1 MVPGWHISCDSS
13 FSFKL
18 KVLRLVWAMERMCA
32 HFIFGAKVVFLYN
45 DVACKILL
53 GVTVSQQDR
62 FTCADRLP
70 LSLKTIV
77 GIEAVNN
84 PDCVEWVISVQ
95 GSFLVARTW
104 GVNIHW
110 FGCTANTERFFVI
123 VWVGL
128 NLNFLTETDYRVG
141 TENVRWFKSREH
153 KNVPRDGSRIVFGS
167 IQSVGLSNVNLL
179 DSQVWD

>member
-1 MVPGWHISCDSS
+1 
-13 FSFKL
+13 
-18 KVLRLVWAMERMCA
+18 MERMCA

-84 PDCVEWVISVQ
+84 PDCVE
-95 GSFLVARTW
+95 
-104 GVNIHW
+104 
-110 FGCTANTERFFVI
+110 
-123 VWVGL
+123 
-128 NLNFLTETDYRVG
+128 
-141 TENVRWFKSREH
+141 
-153 KNVPRDGSRIVFGS
+153 
-167 IQSVGLSNVNLL
+167 
-179 DSQVWD
+179 